1 MSNGD
6 SALGGGQLLP
16 IGALAE
22 LTGKRPSSIRYY
34 EQIGLLPQP
43 VRIAGRRMYDP
54 ATVRTL
60 AMIETGQRA
69 GLALD
74 EIKALLSASREDRAA
89 IERLR
94 ELADRKL
101 PEIVALIQR
110 SELVRDW
117 LECAARCE
125 CPDLDECPLFDEPS
139 PLPRPASGKVVAA
152 APNHARGQRLGI
164 QATNPG
170 YASLTAWPLVAVRDA
185 TAPVVARG
193 GSVPGHEVGAN
204 PGRGQD
210 LVERTG
216 LPELCS
222 SSFIRR

>member
-74 EIKALLSASREDRAA
+74 EIKALLSASPEDRAA

-117 LECAARCE
+117 LQPRPGRAARDAGHE
-125 CPDLDECPLFDEPS
+125 SGLGFLNGVAVGGS
-139 PLPRPASGKVVAA
+139 PRCAGTGGGARRPAMK
-152 APNHARGQRLGI
+152 
-164 QATNPG
+164 
-170 YASLTAWPLVAVRDA
+170 
-185 TAPVVARG
+185 
-193 GSVPGHEVGAN
+193 
-204 PGRGQD
+204 
-210 LVERTG
+210 RT
-216 LPELCS
+216 
-222 SSFIRR
+222 

>member
-60 AMIETGQRA
+60 AMIETAQRA

-74 EIKALLSASREDRAA
+74 GIKELLSASPDDRAA

-117 LECAARCE
+117 LECADRCE

-139 PLPRPASGKVVAA
+139 PLPRHASGKVA
-152 APNHARGQRLGI
+152 APAP
-164 QATNPG
+164 TTPG
-170 YASLTAWPLVAVRDA
+170 AS
-185 TAPVVARG
+185 G
-193 GSVPGHEVGAN
+193 
-204 PGRGQD
+204 
-210 LVERTG
+210 
-216 LPELCS
+216 
-222 SSFIRR
+222 

>member
-1 MSNGD
+1 MAVKVGLMSNGD

-74 EIKALLSASREDRAA
+74 EIKALLSASPEDRAA

-139 PLPRPASGKVVAA
+139 PLPRPPAA
-152 APNHARGQRLGI
+152 RLPPPP
-164 QATNPG
+164 QPRPG
-170 YASLTAWPLVAVRDA
+170 RAARDA
-185 TAPVVARG
+185 GHESGLGFLNGVADG
-193 GSVPGHEVGAN
+193 GSPRCDGTGGGARR
-204 PGRGQD
+204 PAMK
-210 LVERTG
+210 RT
-216 LPELCS
+216 
-222 SSFIRR
+222 